1 MNLFNRLNN
10 LLPTLNSEDIVLQ
23 DNSDGNGAFI
33 AEWNSELTQPTEAE
47 IAGAS
52 DTWDVGDLILIRA
65 KRDALLASTDWA
77 ALPDSPAM
85 SSAMTAYRTA
95 LRDYPETYASDNEST
110 FPELGE

>member
-10 LLPTLNSEDIVLQ
+10 LLPALNSEDIVLQ

-52 DTWDVGDLILIRA
+52 DTWVVGDLILIRA
-65 KRDALLASTDWA
+65 KRDTALAATDWTGNS
-77 ALPDSPAM
+77 DVTM
-85 SSAMTAYRTA
+85 SSAMTAYRQA
-95 LRDYPETYASDNEST
+95 LRDYPATYAADNSSA